1 MAISDAIEFHCD
13 LETFCFSRYLYY
25 SSDDKKSH
33 MCLHLGP
40 ELDIHSM
47 TYNSFAPL
55 CQLTYALGSLVVNIR
70 RTYFDNQQRDN
81 QS

>member
-1 MAISDAIEFHCD
+1 MAISDVIEFHCD
-13 LETFCFSRYLYY
+13 LEAFCFSRYLYY

-33 MCLHLGP
+33 MCLQLGP

-55 CQLTYALGSLVVNIR
+55 MPVNLCIR
-70 RTYFDNQQRDN
+70 KFSGQHKENIL
-81 QS
+81 